1 MNSSGSNTPDMNGHD
16 PIAARLKK
24 AFPSSSGATADEY
37 GLDTDA
43 LSARKVSVR
52 SPKTRGIVAGS
63 GVALAGVA
71 ALALVTTSVLTPPA
85 PLFTLAS
92 GGGQGVASTEAL
104 AASDA
109 KMMMWVQYLYTPDE
123 SLSRE
128 PGRGPV
134 YELRLSGTAES
145 VLADVAE
152 AFGVSGEVQ
161 ETEYFDPSY
170 PSYIVGPEDWSEPN
184 VMITWSGTGSW
195 WYSNPTITFPDPICQ
210 MVGEGDEAYEECVP
224 GIPDAPVPSEDEA
237 LAQTLEIFRSIG
249 MTVNPDQLRVA
260 WADEWGIT
268 VSMPLVV
275 GGTETALEWVVSF
288 APGGAVSYASGHSI
302 EVINRGEFDTV
313 SAYDAVSRIEEG
325 VWWGAPGPQ
334 FFQDMPMEALARSA
348 AEPGVATED
357 ATVTDEGSATDG
369 ESPAVEPVEPVE
381 PGTTEPGTT
390 DGSEEPAPPVIEP
403 EPIEPGVVE
412 PGVVEP
418 EVMPVP
424 EEPDVIDA
432 VITDA
437 TSTLLLVWDQSG
449 GAWLVPGF
457 VMTPSEGWWVS
468 VISLVE
474 GIIDLPDPA
483 DYGIMPLQ
491 EPAVEEGVTD

>member
-1 MNSSGSNTPDMNGHD
+1 MNTSDSTSPDMNGQD
-16 PIAARLKK
+16 PIASRLKK
-24 AFPSSSGATADEY
+24 AFPSGAGHTADEY
-37 GLDTDA
+37 GLDTEA
-43 LSARKVSVR
+43 LSARRVRVR
-52 SPKTRGIVAGS
+52 SPRTRGIVAGS
-63 GVALAGVA
+63 GAALAGVA
-71 ALALVTTSVLTPPA
+71 ALAVVTTSVLTPPS
-85 PLFTLAS
+85 PLFTLAA

-104 AASDA
+104 GAADA
-109 KMMMWVQYLYTPDE
+109 KMMMWVQYLYTPNE

-134 YELRLSGTAES
+134 YELRLSGTAEG
-145 VLADVAE
+145 VLADVAD
-152 AFGVSGEVQ
+152 AFGVPGEVR
-161 ETEYFDPSY
+161 ETEYFDPAY

-195 WYSNPTITFPDPICQ
+195 WYSDPTITYPEPICQ
-210 MVGEGDEAYEECVP
+210 MVGEGDQAYEECLP
-224 GIPDAPVPSEDEA
+224 GIPDAPVPSEDDA
-237 LAQTLEIFRSIG
+237 LERTLDIFRSLG
-249 MTVNPDQLRVA
+249 MTVSADQLRVA

-275 GGTETALEWVVSF
+275 DGTETALEWVVSF

-325 VWWGAPGPQ
+325 VWWGSPGPQ

-348 AEPGVATED
+348 VTEPGVLTED
-357 ATVTDEGSATDG
+357 TTITEEGSSDG
-369 ESPAVEPVEPVE
+369 ESPSVDPIEPAE
-381 PGTTEPGTT
+381 PGTP
-390 DGSEEPAPPVIEP
+390 DGSEEPAPPVDEP
-403 EPIEPGVVE
+403 EPLDPGVVE
-412 PGVVEP
+412 PDIVEPDVMPIPDEP
-418 EVMPVP
+418 EVI
-424 EEPDVIDA
+424 EA

-437 TSTLLLVWDQSG
+437 TNTLLLVWDQSG

-491 EPAVEEGVTD
+491 EPAVGEGVLD